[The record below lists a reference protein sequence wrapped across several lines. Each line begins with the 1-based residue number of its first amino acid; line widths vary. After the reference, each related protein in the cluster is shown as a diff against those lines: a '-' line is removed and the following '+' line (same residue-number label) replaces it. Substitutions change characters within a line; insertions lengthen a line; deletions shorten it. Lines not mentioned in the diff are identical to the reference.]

1 MRKTLLCAIAFVWGA
16 TAMYSQAY
24 ISVSGGYGFKVH
36 EKTLGRDASNPT
48 AITDLKGSYGEGY
61 QAQLRGGYFF
71 HKRWGTELA
80 LGYLH
85 GEDMTTNKNQVLNMK
100 GHGRAYGAS
109 LSLVFNIT
117 DNLYVRAGGVT
128 KIGGK
133 TEIET
138 ELNVANLPLK
148 LFNPMAPAGATV
160 DMKADFNNNFHG
172 KIPFGFIGGIGYR
185 FKVADKVA
193 FFIEGEYLNINV
205 PRKESKLK
213 DFSATRTIAGTTS
226 AISLQ
231 EFKTYMA
238 TLQNA
243 PASPQTAALKQL
255 ATQISPL
262 LEDTYS
268 WEGKGAPDAP
278 YSSIGVH
285 FGVTYTF

>member
-1 MRKTLLCAIAFVWGA
+1 MKKILLSAIAFILGA

-24 ISVSGGYGFKVH
+24 ISVSGGYGFKAH
-36 EKTLGRDASNPT
+36 EKTLGRDATNPA

-160 DMKADFNNNFHG
+160 DMKTNFQNDFHG

-185 FKVADKVA
+185 FKVADKVSL
-193 FFIEGEYLNINV
+193 FVEGEYLNINV

-213 DFSATRTIAGTTS
+213 DFSASRTIVGATS
-226 AISLQ
+226 AISLR
-231 EFKTYMA
+231 EFKDYMSL
-238 TLQNA
+238 LQNL
-243 PASPQTAALKQL
+243 PTSSKTAALKQL

-268 WEGKGAPDAP
+268 WEGKGAPEAP